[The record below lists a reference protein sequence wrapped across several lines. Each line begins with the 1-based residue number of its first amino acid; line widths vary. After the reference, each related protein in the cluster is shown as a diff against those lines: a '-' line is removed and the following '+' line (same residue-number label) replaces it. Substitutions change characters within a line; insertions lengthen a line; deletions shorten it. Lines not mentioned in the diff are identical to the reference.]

1 MAADQAEVVGEHVTI
16 QLVAKLGA
24 QSTTADATGQTA
36 KNGAGQR
43 AEGDAQRTSN
53 GADCRTGLATG
64 KSGGSTTRGT
74 TDRAD
79 QGTDFHGGMQGCD
92 FGRVTARALQ

>member
-1 MAADQAEVVGEHVTI
+1 MPADQAEVVGEHVAI
-16 QLVAKLGA
+16 QLVAELGTER
-24 QSTTADATGQTA
+24 TTADATGQAA

-53 GADCRTGLATG
+53 GADSCAGLTTSE
-64 KSGGSTTRGT
+64 SGGSTTRGT